1 MCILMFNARVHDLIY
16 QRSNIQYR
24 LQKITKKL
32 MDLQQYSAIISGGEI
47 RPEALAAVPA
57 SMMGSAMNYLINGNA
72 AALNYA
78 NQNAP
83 YIQQMWMQQ
92 QQQSGAQQ
100 QQQNQMMSVF
110 IMQKLY
116 DQGRDQYMQFETKR
130 MKIEEDK
137 LTQEKEKLE
146 ALAKSVEQE
155 LKSAKEARDKGIQDM
170 APKYTA

>member
-1 MCILMFNARVHDLIY
+1 MCILMFNARVHDLIF

-24 LQKITKKL
+24 LQKITKRL

-57 SMMGSAMNYLINGNA
+57 SMMGSAMTYLINGNNA
-72 AALNYA
+72 AMNYMQ
-78 NQNAP
+78 QNAP

-92 QQQSGAQQ
+92 QQNSGAA